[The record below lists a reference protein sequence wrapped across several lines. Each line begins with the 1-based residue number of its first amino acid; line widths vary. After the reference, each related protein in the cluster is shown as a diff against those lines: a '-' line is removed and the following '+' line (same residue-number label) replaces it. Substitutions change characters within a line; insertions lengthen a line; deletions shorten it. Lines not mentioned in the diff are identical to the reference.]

1 MTFLFIHLKISRSH
15 DYTRKIRNRKQ
26 SSYQALLASY
36 SEKIQTILELK
47 ESRQELIDTLENA
60 LNIVDLWAPDYSK
73 DEIRESD
80 IGELAA
86 LSMMRQS
93 MEKTLIKAKKL

>member
-1 MTFLFIHLKISRSH
+1 M
-15 DYTRKIRNRKQ
+15 
-26 SSYQALLASY
+26 
-36 SEKIQTILELK
+36 K